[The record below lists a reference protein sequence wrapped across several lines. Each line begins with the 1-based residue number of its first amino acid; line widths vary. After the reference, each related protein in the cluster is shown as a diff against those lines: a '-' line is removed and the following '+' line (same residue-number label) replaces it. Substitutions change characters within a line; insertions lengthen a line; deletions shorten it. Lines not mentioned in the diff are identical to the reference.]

1 MPKVK
6 HTDRK
11 EPKRLEVAIK
21 KLRCF
26 RCGYPFTKSYNY
38 RRHLCNAQGVN
49 EHGEPSSTSDCERY
63 GRFARKEEQ
72 KQSQSARSSYDCSYG
87 AATVESTSKEQHS
100 TGINTR
106 LKQACQKM
114 DRQSSYPEPARGPER
129 PLSPE
134 IVAVVRQQ
142 SKVRPRAASA
152 RRPKPALKKKEPE
165 VAAATARKPT

>member
-1 MPKVK
+1 
-6 HTDRK
+6 
-11 EPKRLEVAIK
+11 
-21 KLRCF
+21 
-26 RCGYPFTKSYNY
+26 
-38 RRHLCNAQGVN
+38 
-49 EHGEPSSTSDCERY
+49 
-63 GRFARKEEQ
+63 
-72 KQSQSARSSYDCSYG
+72 
-87 AATVESTSKEQHS
+87 
-100 TGINTR
+100 
-106 LKQACQKM
+106 M